1 MDDDFSFLTGGS
13 GDLNSDGKVDFGE
26 LLNDEYDYKHIM
38 KGKGDTGFSK
48 SGSSADKLKR
58 NNSDDAENS
67 KSENN
72 EEIKP
77 GKVIAVLVLFVLMW
91 YCFYFEDTSLYARL
105 SMDIQKTA
113 LIISHSAM
121 VIIFLIL
128 CYLLFH
134 KEKKSDK
141 QDKQD

>member
-1 MDDDFSFLTGGS
+1 MDDDFSFLTGGL

-26 LLNDEYDYKHIM
+26 LLNEEHDYKNIM
-38 KGKGDTGFSK
+38 KGKASFSK

-72 EEIKP
+72 EGVKP
-77 GKVIAVLVLFVLMW
+77 GKVITVLVLFVLMW
-91 YCFYFEDTSLYARL
+91 YCFYFEDTFLYNHLKMIIGESLL
-105 SMDIQKTA
+105 ITISDSITA
-113 LIISHSAM
+113 ITAII
-121 VIIFLIL
+121 ILIL
-128 CYLLFH
+128 VYFIFR

-141 QDKQD
+141 

>member
-1 MDDDFSFLTGGS
+1 MDDDFSFLTGGL

-26 LLNDEYDYKHIM
+26 LLNEEHDYKNIM
-38 KGKGDTGFSK
+38 NGNGKASFSK
-48 SGSSADKLKR
+48 SESSADKLKR

-72 EEIKP
+72 EEVKW

>member
-1 MDDDFSFLTGGS
+1 MDDDFSFLTGGL

-26 LLNDEYDYKHIM
+26 LLNEEHDYKNIM
-38 KGKGDTGFSK
+38 KGKASFSK

-72 EEIKP
+72 EGVKP
-77 GKVIAVLVLFVLMW
+77 GKVIAVLVLLILMR

-141 QDKQD
+141 

>member
-1 MDDDFSFLTGGS
+1 MDDDFSFLTGGL

-26 LLNDEYDYKHIM
+26 LLNEEHDYKNIM
-38 KGKGDTGFSK
+38 KGKASFSK
-48 SGSSADKLKR
+48 SESSADKLKR

-72 EEIKP
+72 EGVKP
-77 GKVIAVLVLFVLMW
+77 GKVIAVLVLFVLMR

-141 QDKQD
+141 